1 VRAEVEPASIFFVT
15 STLAFGGAER
25 IWAVLIPALAARGF
39 RVRVL
44 TLVEEGA
51 FFHQLRSKG
60 VDVRCAHMS
69 RRTDIRGLR
78 RAFGDLPDGIDL
90 IVSQSVNAQTVGA
103 LMARKARVP
112 HLTIDHAGPGLKLR
126 LHRRLLLRVVARTVD
141 VLIAVSPLQLERLL
155 PLGFAGERIRIIP
168 NAVEALDPTEGRDET
183 RRRFGLGDHDVVA
196 LLVADLRPVKNARA
210 FVEAVALAHD
220 TDTRIRGLVV
230 GDGPEFGSVS
240 AVAAAS
246 HGVVELLGARSD
258 VANLM
263 NAADVVCLTSRTEG
277 QPLVILEAM
286 SLGRTVVST
295 AVGGVTELVVDGETG
310 LLVPEGDGAAFAQA
324 LVKLAAAPE
333 LRLRLGEAGRQRHRE
348 RFAATR
354 MVDAYAGTFL
364 ETIERSRNR

>member
-1 VRAEVEPASIFFVT
+1 MSIEAQPASIFFVT

-25 IWAVLIPALAARGF
+25 IWALLIPALAARGF

-51 FFHQLRSKG
+51 FFHELRSKG

-69 RRTDIRGLR
+69 RRTDLRGLR

-112 HLTIDHAGPGLKLR
+112 HVTIDHAGPGLKLR

-168 NAVEALDPTEGRDET
+168 NAVEPLDPTEGRDET
-183 RRRFGLGDHDVVA
+183 RRRLGLGDQDVVA

-210 FVEAVALAHD
+210 FVEAVAQAHD

-240 AVAAAS
+240 AVAAVS

-263 NAADVVCLTSRTEG
+263 SAADVVCLTSRTEG

-286 SLGRTVVST
+286 SLGRAVVST

-310 LLVPEGDGAAFAQA
+310 LLVPEGDGAAFARA

-333 LRLRLGEAGRQRHRE
+333 LRLRLGEAGRLRHRE
-348 RFAATR
+348 RFAAAR

-364 ETIERSRNR
+364 EAIERSRGR

>member
-1 VRAEVEPASIFFVT
+1 VSAEVQPASIFFVT

-25 IWAVLIPALAARGF
+25 MWALLIPALAERGF

-51 FFHQLRSKG
+51 FFHELRSKG
-60 VDVRCAHMS
+60 VDVTCAHMS
-69 RRTDIRGLR
+69 RRTDLRGLR
-78 RAFGDLPDGIDL
+78 RAFGDLPEGIDL

-112 HLTIDHAGPGLKLR
+112 HVTIDHAGPGLTLR
-126 LHRRLLLRVVARTVD
+126 LHQRLLLRAVARTID
-141 VLIAVSPLQLERLL
+141 VLIAVSPLQLERLV
-155 PLGFAGERIRIIP
+155 PLGFARERIRIIP
-168 NAVEALDPTEGRDET
+168 NAVEPIAPTEGRDET
-183 RRRFGLGDHDVVA
+183 RRGLGFGDHDVVA

-210 FVEAVALAHD
+210 FVEAVAQAHD
-220 TDTRIRGLVV
+220 SDPRIRGLVV
-230 GDGPEFGSVS
+230 GDGPEFASVS

-246 HGVVELLGARSD
+246 GAHVELLGARSD

-286 SLGRTVVST
+286 SLGRAVVST

-310 LLVPEGDGAAFAQA
+310 LLVPEGDRAAFARA
-324 LVKLAAAPE
+324 LVKLADAPE
-333 LRLRLGEAGRQRHRE
+333 LRLRLGEAGRLRHRE
-348 RFAATR
+348 GFAAAR

-364 ETIERSRNR
+364 ETIEGSRGR

>member
-1 VRAEVEPASIFFVT
+1 MRAEAQPASIFFVT

-25 IWAVLIPALAARGF
+25 IWALLIPALAARGF

-51 FFHQLRSKG
+51 FFHELRSKG

-69 RRTDIRGLR
+69 RRTDVSGLR
-78 RAFGDLPDGIDL
+78 RAFGYLPDDVDL

-112 HLTIDHAGPGLKLR
+112 HVTIDHAGPGLTLR

-141 VLIAVSPLQLERLL
+141 VLVAVSPLQLERLL
-155 PLGFAGERIRIIP
+155 PLGFAGERIQIIP
-168 NAVEALDPTEGRDET
+168 NAVEPLDPTEARDET
-183 RRRFGLGDHDVVA
+183 RRRLGLADHDVVA

-210 FVEAVALAHD
+210 FVEAVAEAHD

-230 GDGPEFGSVS
+230 GDGPEFPRVS

-246 HGVVELLGARSD
+246 HGVVELLGARLD

-286 SLGRTVVST
+286 SLGRAVVST
-295 AVGGVTELVVDGETG
+295 AVGGVTEFGVDEETG
-310 LLVPEGDGAAFAQA
+310 LLVPEGDRAAFARA
-324 LVKLAAAPE
+324 LVKLAEAPE
-333 LRLRLGEAGRQRHRE
+333 LRLRLGEAGRLRHRE
-348 RFAATR
+348 RFSAAR
-354 MVDAYAGTFL
+354 MVDAYASTFR
-364 ETIERSRNR
+364 EVIERGRGR